1 MNRHVYPQSRHD
13 RVGPTS
19 VGLGF
24 DPTVSPD
31 IPNQFFQS
39 RPYFV
44 VSVAEGAF
52 FDFAHLRWVTFCGAV
67 EFSMSTWARCAV

>member
-1 MNRHVYPQSRHD
+1 MARRPDIGN
-13 RVGPTS
+13 
-19 VGLGF
+19 VGLY
-24 DPTVSPD
+24 PD
-31 IPNQFFQS
+31 
-39 RPYFV
+39 RPLRRNDKNGYV